1 MLNQLLKITLW
12 ASLWLWLKPR
22 WRGLLALVSFV
33 VVVHI
38 AHSEYLGFVEL
49 SGERAFLAWSYV
61 VKWVALIFAV
71 LLYLGFSLRSPAQ
84 SGTAQVR
91 TKGRLSGDKNT
102 GEDDGFDF
110 LRGKAELRSEA
121 DLVIDRKTSQD
132 TGPGCR

>member
-22 WRGLLALVSFV
+22 WRGLLALAAFV
-33 VVVHI
+33 VLVHI
-38 AHSEYLGFVEL
+38 AHSEYLGYVEL

-84 SGTAQVR
+84 PGKAQVKA
-91 TKGRLSGDKNT
+91 TGRSSGDNNS

-110 LRGKAELRSEA
+110 LREKAELRSEA
-121 DLVIDRKTSQD
+121 ELVIERKASKD
-132 TGPGCR
+132 SGPGCR